1 MNIALRNISQ
11 LVTVS
16 ACGKKMKRGN
26 EMRELGI
33 MENAGIISETGKIAW
48 RGTMSDFPKN
58 ISDDMEILDCE
69 NCVVMP
75 GFIDAHTH
83 LIFGGSRENE
93 FAMRANGMSYQE
105 IATRGGGI
113 VNTVE
118 HTRNATKKVL
128 KKRARH
134 FLLQML
140 KHGTTT
146 VETKSGYGL
155 DFNNEIKLLE
165 CARELQREE
174 LSTVISTFL
183 GAHAIPKE
191 FKERKNDYVQLV
203 IEEMLPYVGEKN
215 LAEFCDVFC
224 ETNYFSLEESQK
236 ILLAAKHYGMKLK
249 LHAEEL
255 TNLGGTELAADLQA
269 TSVDHLEHISETG
282 IRALQ
287 NSQTVAVL
295 LPGVSFFLNHP
306 FAPARALI
314 DANIPVA
321 IASDF
326 NPGSCMS
333 YSMPLMMTIACTQMQ
348 MTPEEAIVAS
358 TLNAAAAIDRSETL
372 GSLDVG
378 KNADLLVLAI
388 PNYQFL
394 MYHFGENHVRNV
406 IKNGTHLEF

>member
-1 MNIALRNISQ
+1 
-11 LVTVS
+11 
-16 ACGKKMKRGN
+16 
-26 EMRELGI
+26 MRELGI
-33 MENAGIISETGKIAW
+33 IENAGIISENGKILW
-48 RGTMSDFPKN
+48 LGTMNDFPKTKTEN
-58 ISDDMEILDCE
+58 IETLDCE
-69 NCVVMP
+69 HCVVMP

-83 LIFGGSRENE
+83 SIFGGSRENE
-93 FAMRANGMSYQE
+93 FTMRASGISYQE
-105 IATRGGGI
+105 IAAYGGGI

-118 HTRNATKKVL
+118 HTRNATKKDL
-128 KKRARH
+128 KKSARH
-134 FLLQML
+134 YLLQML

-155 DFNNEIKLLE
+155 DFTNEIKLLE
-165 CARELQREE
+165 CARELEKEE
-174 LSTVISTFL
+174 LTTVVPTFL

-191 FKERKNDYVQLV
+191 YKERKNDYVQLV
-203 IEEMLPYVGEKN
+203 IEEMLPYVGKKK

-224 ETNYFSLEESQK
+224 EINFFSLDDTRK
-236 ILLAAKHYGMKLK
+236 IFLAAKQFGMKLK

-255 TNLGGTELAADLQA
+255 SYLGGTELAAEMQA
-269 TSVDHLEHISETG
+269 TSVDHLEHISEKG

-287 NSQTVAVL
+287 HSETVAVL
-295 LPGVSFFLNHP
+295 LPGVSFNLHHP
-306 FAPARALI
+306 FAPARKII

-358 TLNAAAAIDRSETL
+358 TLNAAAAMDRSETL
-372 GSLDVG
+372 GSLEIG
-378 KNADLLVLAI
+378 KTADMLVLDI
-388 PNYQFL
+388 PNYKFL

-406 IKNGTHLEF
+406 IKNGTLLEF